1 MQNITTT
8 IRSMLTNVD
17 VAIKAREKYMAC
29 LAKAREHFAG
39 KSREDVRTT
48 LVPIV
53 GEFRAVPI
61 VDGERK
67 AKGTKVLD
75 SSAKH
80 YPTAKRDLTRLLLDI
95 CGPVSADSAPSEPTK
110 QKASADEK
118 AAAKALLKACKGDLA
133 RAKAILK
140 AVA

>member
-17 VAIKAREKYMAC
+17 VAIKARDAYMAS

-39 KSREDVRTT
+39 KSREDVRAT

-53 GEFRAVPI
+53 GEFRGVRL

-67 AKGTKVLD
+67 AKGQRVLD
-75 SSAKH
+75 SSAKN
-80 YPTAKRDLTRLLLDI
+80 YETAKRDLTRILADI
-95 CGPVSADSAPSEPTK
+95 CGPVSADSAPTK
-110 QKASADEK
+110 VKLSADEK
-118 AAAKALLKACKGDLA
+118 AAARALLKACKACGGDVR
-133 RAKAILK
+133 RAIAAIK